1 MTDTINA
8 FKADMPEPILA
19 MLGEGKEDM
28 GHAEQEQRLQAAIA
42 AAPDNLPLRI
52 AAYAF
57 YFYANRLK
65 EALPHGEACLA
76 IAARAL
82 GVTED
87 WRQVSPESADF
98 ASVERPQRTYLKS
111 LYALGY
117 CQARL
122 GEHDAAE
129 EMLRKVAALDPEDE
143 FAATQLADMVA
154 RRAGRLPAQDEYDDA

>member
-1 MTDTINA
+1 MTYDIDA
-8 FKADMPEPILA
+8 FKADIPDDILA
-19 MLGEGKEDM
+19 LLGEGEDDM
-28 GHAEQEQRLQAAIA
+28 EQDEQDKRMQAAIA

-52 AAYAF
+52 AAYSF

-82 GVTED
+82 GVPED
-87 WRQVSPESADF
+87 WQQVTSESADF

-122 GEHDAAE
+122 GEGELGEA
-129 EMLRKVAALDPEDE
+129 MLRKVASLDSENQV
-143 FAATQLADMVA
+143 AAGELADLIA
-154 RRAGRLPAQDEYDDA
+154 RRDGRLPMLKEDEA